1 MGCSY
6 ELNDTLL
13 LTADQGFPDI
23 IFNYERHV
31 KKPVTLKDVEGMI
44 FSFNNK
50 PAARAFQLDPVRVF
64 FFENTKE
71 GKWLAWGKVLIQS
84 LTIQHKKDITIN
96 PQNAIQFQP
105 EDWLTSGTYKILEV
119 YEPEYQKIFTCHEAP
134 PAWNFFAKQQP
145 APRRKDLHV

>member
-13 LTADQGFPDI
+13 LSESQGFPSD

-31 KKPVTLKDVEGMI
+31 RDPITLKDVEGKI
-44 FSFNNK
+44 FNFYDK

-64 FFENTKE
+64 FFQNTPE

-84 LTIQHKKDITIN
+84 LHIEHRGNTKD
-96 PQNAIQFQP
+96 PDNAIKFEP
-105 EDWLTSGTYKILEV
+105 GDWMTAGTFKILEV
-119 YEPEYQKIFTCHEAP
+119 YDPDYQRIFTNHEAP
-134 PAWNFFAKQQP
+134 AAWNFFGS
-145 APRRKDLHV
+145 D